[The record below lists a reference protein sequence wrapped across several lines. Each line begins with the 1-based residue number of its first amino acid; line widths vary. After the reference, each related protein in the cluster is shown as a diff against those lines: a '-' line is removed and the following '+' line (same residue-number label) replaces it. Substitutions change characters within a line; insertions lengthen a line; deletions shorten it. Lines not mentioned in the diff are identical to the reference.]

1 MNIETMQKI
10 ISLTIREKSILES
23 NPEIFGEVVEKLEE
37 VYVEYMENLRE
48 KAYLQGRIA
57 SMIYDSYEE
66 FMKVHENAVIL
77 SGMIAD
83 LEIQGKLIRNSIKGD
98 IPHIL
103 EKYLMLKHH

>member
-1 MNIETMQKI
+1 MNIETLQKI
-10 ISLTIREKSILES
+10 ISLSFREKSILEN
-23 NPEIFGEVVEKLEE
+23 NPEIFGEIVEKLEE
-37 VYVEYMENLRE
+37 VHMEYVENLRE

-83 LEIQGKLIRNSIKGD
+83 LEIQGKLSRSSIKGD
-98 IPHIL
+98 IPYIL
-103 EKYLMLKHH
+103 ERYLILKHH